1 MALATSL
8 TSARVGRGQLT
19 IESSIW
25 VAVITGMPSALHLRI
40 SSFCSSGTS
49 SAGISTPR
57 SPRATITPSQSGRIA
72 SI

>member
-8 TSARVGRGQLT
+8 TSARVGRGLEAM
-19 IESSIW
+19 ESSIW
-25 VAVITGMPSALHLRI
+25 VAVMIGMPRLLALRI
-40 SSFCSSGTS
+40 SSFCSNGTS

-57 SPRATITPSQSGRIA
+57 SPRATITPSQSGRIE